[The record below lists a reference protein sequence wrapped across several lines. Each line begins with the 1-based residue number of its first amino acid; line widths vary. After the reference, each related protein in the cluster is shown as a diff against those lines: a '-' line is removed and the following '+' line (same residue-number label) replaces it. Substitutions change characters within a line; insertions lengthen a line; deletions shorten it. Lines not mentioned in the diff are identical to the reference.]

1 MNWLLV
7 ALGGSLGAVCRYAL
21 DKSIGGELGS
31 TLLGTFAANISGSL
45 LLGIFMGIASARVGW
60 PQSYNLLF
68 AVGFCGSFTTFS
80 TVTVAS
86 IKIMEDGDYL
96 KALLNVGGSVF
107 VGLIAAFLG
116 LWIGRHAF

>member
-21 DKSIGGELGS
+21 DKSISGVLG
-31 TLLGTFAANISGSL
+31 TAVLGTFTANISGSL
-45 LLGIFMGIASARVGW
+45 LLGIFLGMASARAGW
-60 PQSYNLLF
+60 PHSYNLLI

-86 IKIMEDGDYL
+86 IRIMEDGDYF
-96 KALLNVGGSVF
+96 KAILNLSGSLL
-107 VGLIAAFLG
+107 VGLMAAILG